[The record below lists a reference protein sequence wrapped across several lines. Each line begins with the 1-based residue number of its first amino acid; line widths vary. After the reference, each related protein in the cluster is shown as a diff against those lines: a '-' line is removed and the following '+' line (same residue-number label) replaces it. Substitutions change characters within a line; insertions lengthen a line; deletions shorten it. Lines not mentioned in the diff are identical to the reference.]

1 LRRSYSSEPV
11 NARPG
16 PAESQSQHRQH
27 SQEQHGKGAES
38 YYLQAVASGVEDYY
52 LGSGEA
58 PGRWLGAGAA
68 RLGLSGV
75 VAADDLRSV
84 LDGRDPATGR
94 SLIAVRRPDRL
105 PGLDLTF
112 SAPKSVSLLFA
123 LCDDQAAAVRRA
135 HDAALAQTLS

>member
-1 LRRSYSSEPV
+1 
-11 NARPG
+11 
-16 PAESQSQHRQH
+16 
-27 SQEQHGKGAES
+27 
-38 YYLQAVASGVEDYY
+38 LQAVASGVEDYY

-58 PGRWLGAGAA
+58 PGQWIGQGSA

-75 VAADDLRSV
+75 VAAGDLRAV
-84 LDGRDPATGR
+84 LHGRCRATGR

-123 LCDDQAAAVRRA
+123 LCGDKTASVVRRA
-135 HDAALAQTLS
+135 HDAAIAQAIGYLEREAGDAGAGQLVLSYLPRTVDACCRTS